1 MASAQEK
8 LAVALRELKALQ
20 EDGSRVFKSE
30 QLTRTARERLLDV
43 GFVQEVVRGWV
54 VAADPTA
61 NPGDGTPWFS
71 SFWEFCG
78 RYCEA
83 RFGREWCL
91 APEQSLLL
99 HAERIAVPTQVTVT
113 SPGANNK
120 RLELAHGTSLFALRK
135 EMPASEDQVTKDGV
149 RMYSRDAA
157 LVHATATF
165 FEHNPIDAQVILHG
179 IREPSGLLVRLLDGG
194 RTTMAGRLAGA
205 FRRIG
210 KASIA
215 DEIISTMNVAGH
227 HVRESDPFDAT
238 ATPAALHRSAGSPL
252 VHRLQTLWATARDS
266 VLQELTIPPRVTDVT
281 KSLSQIDDLYELDA
295 YHSLSIE
302 GYVVTTELI
311 ERVATGAWDPEH
323 TAADRENKNALA
335 ARGYWLGF
343 QAVREAIGRL
353 LLDGRV
359 AALRSAHRDWYRQ
372 LFAPSVSVGLVKAS
386 QLAGYRTAPV
396 FLRGSRHLPPRWEL
410 IRDDAMPALFDLIEA
425 EESAAVRAVLG
436 HWLFGYIHP
445 FPDGNGRVAR
455 FLMNALLVHG
465 GYPWT
470 VIRVDDRTA
479 YLASLERASVDGD
492 ARPFA
497 AFIAKQVQSSLKGS
511 DAKHGRNA
519 AARPRD
525 KKA

>member
-20 EDGSRVFKSE
+20 ADGSRVFKSD
-30 QLTRTARERLLDV
+30 QLSRTARERLLDV
-43 GFVQEVVRGWV
+43 GFVQEVVRGWLV
-54 VAADPTA
+54 SADPTA
-61 NPGDGTPWFS
+61 GPGDSTPWFS

-83 RFGREWCL
+83 RFGRDWCL

-99 HAERIAVPTQVTVT
+99 HAERMAVPTQVTVT

-120 RLELAHGTSLFALRK
+120 RLDLTHGTSLFALRK
-135 EMPASEDQVTKDGV
+135 EMPASGDLVTNDGV
-149 RMYSRDAA
+149 RMYSREAA

-165 FEHNPIDAQVILHG
+165 FEQNPIDAQVILRG
-179 IREPSGLLVRLLDGG
+179 IREPSGLLGRLLDGG
-194 RTTMAGRLAGA
+194 RTTIAGRLAGA

-210 KASIA
+210 NASIA
-215 DEIISTMNVAGH
+215 DEIISTMRVAGH
-227 HVRESDPFDAT
+227 HVRESDPFEVT
-238 ATPAALHRSAGSPL
+238 ATPAARYRSAGSPF
-252 VHRLQTLWATARDS
+252 VDRLQTLWATARDS
-266 VLQELTIPPRVTDVT
+266 VLHELTLPPRVTDVAT
-281 KSLSQIDDLYELDA
+281 SLSQIDDLYELDA

-323 TAADRENKNALA
+323 TAADSDNKNALA
-335 ARGYWLGF
+335 ARGYWLAF
-343 QAVREAIGRL
+343 QAVRESIGRL
-353 LLDGRV
+353 LVDGRIE
-359 AALRSAHRDWYRQ
+359 ALRSAHRDWYRQ
-372 LFAPSVSVGLVKAS
+372 LFAPAVAVGLLNAS

-396 FLRGSRHLPPRWEL
+396 FLRGSRHLPPRWDVV
-410 IRDDAMPALFDLIEA
+410 RDDAMPALFDLIEA
-425 EESAAVRAVLG
+425 EENAAVRAVLG
-436 HWLFGYIHP
+436 HWLVGYIHP

-455 FLMNALLVHG
+455 FVMNALLVHG

-470 VIRVDDRTA
+470 VIRVDDRTE

-497 AFIAKQVQSSLKGS
+497 AFIAKRVRASLK
-511 DAKHGRNA
+511 R
-519 AARPRD
+519 RR
-525 KKA
+525 